1 MTNSLFPFWFNLTP
15 TVNLA
20 KNKYQ
25 KINVS
30 CLKQLNK
37 ERKNI
42 TYNIN
47 LVSIEKQKLN
57 K

>member
-47 LVSIEKQKLN
+47 LVSIEKQKIN